1 MLSGANT
8 PQLQLGPHGGSGV
21 NLLLHAP
28 TVEQSQ
34 PRNKPAAVRGGVQG
48 VSPWVK
54 DLARRAE
61 EELDS
66 REESIPTLAP
76 APLGILFPT
85 QRKKGGRPRTVIIRL
100 TRRSRRS
107 RRCRRT
113 PSARRLGSGR
123 RWRERQR
130 SKEQKKTKTKKT
142 RLRQRMRPEDKAENK
157 DKDEAGAAPKADE
170 ASDDDK

>member
-1 MLSGANT
+1 
-8 PQLQLGPHGGSGV
+8 
-21 NLLLHAP
+21 LLHAP

-34 PRNKPAAVRGGVQG
+34 PRNKPAAARGGVQG

-85 QRKKGGRPRTVIIRL
+85 QRKKGGRPRTVIIR
-100 TRRSRRS
+100 
-107 RRCRRT
+107 
-113 PSARRLGSGR
+113 ANK
-123 RWRERQR
+123 E
-130 SKEQKKTKTKKT
+130 EQKKQKMQKNAK
-142 RLRQRMRPEDKAENK
+142 RKALRKRKAMARKAEKQGAEEDEDEEDKAKAEN
-157 DKDEAGAAPKADE
+157 EARG
-170 ASDDDK
+170 